1 MPEKYIEPFT
11 GPLSDFPRDTEVP
24 EGVQVISLQDR
35 PVPAPMIHINVVFD
49 RKNDVDLHL
58 QILEPRTMPGSTEKF
73 PLIVFIPGSA
83 WMKQNVFQVLPNMI
97 RMCEKGYVIAV
108 AEYRHSGLAGFP
120 AQAED
125 AKTAIRFMRL
135 HAAEYHADAGHIAVW
150 GDSSGGHT
158 ALMAGLTI
166 GDYPD
171 NGTYGDV
178 SSAVNCIV
186 DWYGP
191 TDLIAMNY
199 YPSAMD
205 HVRPAS
211 PEGRVIGFM
220 NLYDNP
226 EQVRRRRRCIIFLR
240 RKRSRPC
247 LLCMET
253 GTSWCVIS
261 NRFLC
266 IRN

>member
-1 MPEKYIEPFT
+1 
-11 GPLSDFPRDTEVP
+11 
-24 EGVQVISLQDR
+24 
-35 PVPAPMIHINVVFD
+35 
-49 RKNDVDLHL
+49 
-58 QILEPRTMPGSTEKF
+58 MPGSTEKF

-83 WMKQNVFQVLPNMI
+83 WMKQNVFNVLPNMI
-97 RMCEKGYVIAV
+97 RMCEKGYVMAV

-135 HAAEYHADAGHIAVW
+135 HAAEYHVDAEHIAVW

-186 DWYGP
+186 DWYDP
-191 TDLIAMNY
+191 TDLI
-199 YPSAMD
+199 S
-205 HVRPAS
+205 S
-211 PEGRVIGFM
+211 
-220 NLYDNP
+220 
-226 EQVRRRRRCIIFLR
+226 
-240 RKRSRPC
+240 
-247 LLCMET
+247 
-253 GTSWCVIS
+253 
-261 NRFLC
+261 RFLC